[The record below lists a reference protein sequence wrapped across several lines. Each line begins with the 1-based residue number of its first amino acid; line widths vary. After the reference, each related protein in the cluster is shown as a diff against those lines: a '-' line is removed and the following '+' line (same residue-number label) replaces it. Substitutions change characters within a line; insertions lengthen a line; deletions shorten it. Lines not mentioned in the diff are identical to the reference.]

1 MTRRGRWRRRAALSM
16 LAGGGLGAAGLVGPV
31 AALGVE
37 TATTTT
43 SSGTETPPPVTETT
57 PQAPAPEP
65 SKGTQPPAEQPTTT
79 SSTPSVPAGSGSGG
93 EGASGTSTGTTP
105 TTPTTS
111 ASPAPTPASSQAQG
125 EGSTAPTVVVQRKQ
139 QTTRGGHTPKHTS
152 STGSTTAQG
161 TQTQAGEKGAKGS
174 HHGPATVPPGTPNGV
189 APAPQAV
196 GGEAG
201 ALAALLAN
209 SAVSA
214 QALDF
219 YRVPLFLLP
228 IYQAAAVQYDV
239 PWQILAAINEVE
251 TDFGTDQ
258 SVSTAGAVGW
268 MQFMPATWLMYGV
281 DATDAGYADPYNPV
295 DAIFAA
301 ARYLHAAGASRNVRR
316 AVFAY
321 NHSQAYVESVMLRA
335 RLIAGYPSSVI
346 GTLTGLVDGRLPTAG
361 AHASPGAV
369 YLPAASAA
377 VPGAEGSA
385 VSGTESSAAETP
397 SSGAPVAPAPSVAG
411 AVATGAG
418 VTATGAGGSSATA
431 GAVPANPL
439 AAGTTTPNGVAA
451 SSTAQGH
458 TSARAADAAQ
468 LPGST
473 PPPPPL
479 VVARRAEAAANAGAS
494 PAQLMELSG
503 TPGAAVVAVESGRVV
518 HLGHS
523 RALGR
528 YLVLRDVYGDIFTY
542 AGLGSIAP
550 RYRRPTPPE
559 NVAQHTPGS
568 AANTAAAGGAGS
580 GTGSGG
586 STGGGGSAG
595 SGGGTGTSEA
605 AADPVPRI
613 AASAGHQRP
622 TTLSVKRNADSAAAP
637 PPEPEAEG
645 ETAAG
650 GMGKVRLY
658 AHPHNPLARAASA
671 RARAHGN
678 SGRWLPLR
686 TGSLVTQGTVLGHL
700 AATPAP
706 EAGKLRFAVRPA
718 GDNGTVDPRALLDNL
733 RELAVAMHP
742 RGSKGRL
749 ELLGATA
756 QQVFAMSK
764 SELQRSVLSDP
775 GITLDACGRRD
786 VQEGAVDRR
795 VLGTLEFLSRSGLQP
810 TVGALRCARGRTT
823 AAGPVFEHFAG
834 GWVDIVAI
842 NGIPI
847 AGHQGPKSITDAT
860 IRALLTLHGQWLP
873 SRIYSLMEYPH
884 APNTLAHT
892 ADWNRIR
899 LAFGSRI
906 ASARGAHA
914 SAARRS
920 PVAVAAGG
928 SLSRAQWDRLIS
940 RIAAIPQP
948 KVASG
953 PSPSAIRDP
962 QAAPTNGALGG

>member
-1 MTRRGRWRRRAALSM
+1 M

-31 AALGVE
+31 AALGAE

-43 SSGTETPPPVTETT
+43 TSSGAETPPPVTETT

-79 SSTPSVPAGSGSGG
+79 TSTPSAPAGSGSGG
-93 EGASGTSTGTTP
+93 GEGGSSTGTSTGATP

-111 ASPAPTPASSQAQG
+111 ASPAPTPASSQQQG
-125 EGSTAPTVVVQRKQ
+125 EGSTPAPTVVVQRKQ
-139 QTTRGGHTPKHTS
+139 QTTRGGRSPKHTS

-161 TQTQAGEKGAKGS
+161 PHGEENTKGAKGS
-174 HHGPATVPPGTPNGV
+174 HHGPATVPLGTPNGV

-201 ALAALLAN
+201 ALAALLAS

-268 MQFMPATWLMYGV
+268 MQFMPATWLQYGV
-281 DATDAGYADPYNPV
+281 DATAAGYADPYNPV

-316 AVFAY
+316 SVFAY

-335 RLIAGYPSSVI
+335 RLIASYPSSVI
-346 GTLTGLVDGRLPTAG
+346 GTLTGLVDGRLPTVG
-361 AHASPGAV
+361 AHAAPGAV
-369 YLPAASAA
+369 YPPAASVAA
-377 VPGAEGSA
+377 PGTEGS
-385 VSGTESSAAETP
+385 TPETP
-397 SSGAPVAPAPSVAG
+397 SPGAPVAPAPSVAG
-411 AVATGAG
+411 AVATGTG

-431 GAVPANPL
+431 GAVPASPP
-439 AAGTTTPNGVAA
+439 AAGTTTPNGAVAG
-451 SSTAQGH
+451 STTRGH
-458 TSARAADAAQ
+458 TSAGAAGAAP

-479 VVARRAEAAANAGAS
+479 VVARRAEAVADAAAS
-494 PAQLMELSG
+494 PSQLMELSG
-503 TPGAAVVAVESGRVV
+503 TPGAAVVAVENGRVV

-542 AGLGSIAP
+542 ADLGSIAP
-550 RYRRPTPPE
+550 RYRRPTPPAD
-559 NVAQHTPGS
+559 VAAQHTPGG
-568 AANTAAAGGAGS
+568 AAHAAAAGGSGS
-580 GTGSGG
+580 G
-586 STGGGGSAG
+586 AG
-595 SGGGTGTSEA
+595 SGGGTGTGA
-605 AADPVPRI
+605 AVADPAPTL

-622 TTLSVKRNADSAAAP
+622 TTLSVKGVKGGAHAAVSAP
-637 PPEPEAEG
+637 PPEAEA

-658 AHPHNPLARAASA
+658 AHPRNPLARAAA
-671 RARAHGN
+671 ARAHAHANG
-678 SGRWLPLR
+678 GRWLPLR

-718 GDNGTVDPRALLDNL
+718 GDNGTVDPRALLDNW

-756 QQVFAMSK
+756 QEVFAMSK

-775 GITLDACGRRD
+775 GIGLDACGRRD

-834 GWVDIVAI
+834 GWADIVAI
-842 NGIPI
+842 NGVPI
-847 AGHQGPKSITDAT
+847 AGHQGPGSIADAT

-899 LAFGSRI
+899 LAFGSLT
-906 ASARGAHA
+906 ASARGARA
-914 SAARRS
+914 SATRRS
-920 PVAVAAGG
+920 LVPAAGG

-948 KVASG
+948 SVASA
-953 PSPSAIRDP
+953 PSSSAIRDP
-962 QAAPTNGALGG
+962 QAATNRALGAH